1 MRKLSE
7 FRTKLAVSLLVA
19 VFSLFVGCA
28 SEDEMVNVHMDKA
41 DYSITPQM
49 LCDYYDLPESTFDG
63 VDFKLFLYYLDADWD
78 FFGDVTSEY
87 VLDELRIFNEI
98 PDDKMTYEEIS
109 LIKEKIYAGG
119 LPVDYIYYSIL
130 YNDSDKCLDDVDL
143 NSLSAVLYYDYSD
156 ADSQLYVLD
165 FYRRLI
171 FISDDP
177 HGTFWSDSAAGKTDE
192 SMKNEV
198 IDKLIELDAYN
209 WAWKNSL
216 QNQSGSADDVVTLD
230 SNNTERILT
239 LKFDNEEV
247 VTVHLNSFEG
257 EYSINTKHC
266 QEFMSYIETL
276 AQE

>member
-7 FRTKLAVSLLVA
+7 FRTKLTVIFLTA
-19 VFSLFVGCA
+19 VFSLFAGCA
-28 SEDEMVNVHMDKA
+28 SEDEMVNVHTDKA

-49 LCDYYDLPESTFDG
+49 LCNYYDLPESTFDG

-87 VLDELRIFNEI
+87 VLDELRVFNEI

-109 LIKEKIYAGG
+109 LIKEKIYAGE
-119 LPVDYIYYSIL
+119 LPVDYIYYYIL

-143 NSLSAVLYYDYSD
+143 NALSVVLYYDDSD
-156 ADSQLYVLD
+156 ADPQFYVLD
-165 FYRRLI
+165 FYRGLI

>member
-7 FRTKLAVSLLVA
+7 FRTKLTVIFLTA
-19 VFSLFVGCA
+19 VFSLFAGCA
-28 SEDEMVNVHMDKA
+28 SEDEMVNVHTDNA

-49 LCDYYDLPESTFDG
+49 LCNYYDLPESTFDG

-87 VLDELRIFNEI
+87 VLDELRVFNEI

-143 NSLSAVLYYDYSD
+143 NSLSVVLYYDYSD
-156 ADSQLYVLD
+156 ADPQFYVLD
-165 FYRRLI
+165 FYRGLI

-230 SNNTERILT
+230 SNNTERILV

-266 QEFMSYIETL
+266 QDFMRYIETL

>member
-7 FRTKLAVSLLVA
+7 FRTKLTVSLMVA

-28 SEDEMVNVHMDKA
+28 SEDEMVNVHMDNA

-49 LCDYYDLPESTFDG
+49 LCNYYDLPESTFDG
-63 VDFKLFLYYLDADWD
+63 VDFKLFLYYLDGNWD
-78 FFGDVTSEY
+78 FFGDVTSVY
-87 VLDELRIFNEI
+87 VLDELKIFNEI

-109 LIKEKIYAGG
+109 LIKDKIYAGG
-119 LPVDYIYYSIL
+119 LPVDYIYYYIL

-143 NSLSAVLYYDYSD
+143 NALSVVLYYDYSD
-156 ADSQLYVLD
+156 ADPQFYVLD
-165 FYRRLI
+165 FYRGLI

-230 SNNTERILT
+230 SNNTERILV

-266 QEFMSYIETL
+266 QDFMRYIETL